1 MIKRP
6 SSLILFLASALL
18 LASFSPLPGHAQSSD
33 PQIIQSVREN
43 VGNVTIDWSEGIVRV
58 TGTGAPPDRGSA
70 SQRRLMAERAA
81 IADAYRQLAE
91 AINGVR
97 VNAETVVKD
106 YVTESDTIRLQ
117 VSALIRGAQ
126 KIDRR
131 FLSDGSIEV
140 DMAVKLYSQQGLSGI
155 LQPQKNAAPPPPVP
169 DTVKPDPNPG
179 DYTGLI
185 IDCRGLGLKP
195 AMSPA
200 LLNQSG
206 GEIYV
211 GHLPIDPDF
220 VINRGIV
227 AYSTSLNEARR
238 HERAGNSPLIVKAV
252 AASGNFKADAVLP
265 EKETQQVL
273 GLEAKA
279 KVLSLAHVIF
289 VL

>member
-1 MIKRP
+1 MFKRP
-6 SSLILFLASALL
+6 SPAALILASALIFASSS
-18 LASFSPLPGHAQSSD
+18 LASSQAQTSPTQT
-33 PQIIQSVREN
+33 IQSVREKA
-43 VGNVTIDWSEGIVRV
+43 GGVTIDWSEGLIRV
-58 TGTGAPPDRGSA
+58 TGSGAPPDRGNA

-97 VNAETVVKD
+97 VDAETVVKD
-106 YVTESDTIRLQ
+106 YITESDTVRVQ

-140 DMAVKLYSQQGLSGI
+140 DMVVKLYGQQGLSGI
-155 LQPQKNAAPPPPVP
+155 LQPQKNAAPPPPVELKA
-169 DTVKPDPNPG
+169 TISAE

-185 IDCRGLGLKP
+185 VDCRGLGLQP

-200 LLNQSG
+200 LLNLSG
-206 GEIYV
+206 GELYI
-211 GHLPIDPDF
+211 GHLPIDPDY
-220 VINRGIV
+220 VINQGIV
-227 AYSTSLNEARR
+227 AYSTSLSEARR
-238 HERAGNSPLIVKAV
+238 HERAGKSPLIVKAIG
-252 AASGNFKADAVLP
+252 ASGNFKADAVLA

-273 GLEAKA
+273 GLEEKN
-279 KVLSLAHVIF
+279 KILSQARVIF